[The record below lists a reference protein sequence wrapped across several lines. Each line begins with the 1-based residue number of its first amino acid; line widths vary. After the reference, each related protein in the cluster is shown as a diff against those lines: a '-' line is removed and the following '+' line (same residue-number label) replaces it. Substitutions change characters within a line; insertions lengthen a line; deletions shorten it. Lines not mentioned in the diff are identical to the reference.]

1 MSRYEV
7 SGTDAQILTRLYRG
21 DSFAS
26 IREELGCGNGRI
38 RRLANERNIPVKGPV
53 LRRIGGAKTIT
64 RTSNRPPEG
73 STLPR
78 LHLSLLVGWETVQ
91 IDYPDDDDGVIT
103 IRKVTT

>member
-26 IREELGCGNGRI
+26 IREELGCGNTRI
-38 RRLANERNIPVKGPV
+38 RRLANERNIPVKAPV
-53 LRRIGGAKTIT
+53 LRRIGGAKFIT
-64 RTSNRPPEG
+64 RNSNKPPVG

-78 LHLSLLVGWETVQ
+78 LHVSLLVGWETVL
-91 IDYPDDDDGVIT
+91 IEYPDDNNGVIT